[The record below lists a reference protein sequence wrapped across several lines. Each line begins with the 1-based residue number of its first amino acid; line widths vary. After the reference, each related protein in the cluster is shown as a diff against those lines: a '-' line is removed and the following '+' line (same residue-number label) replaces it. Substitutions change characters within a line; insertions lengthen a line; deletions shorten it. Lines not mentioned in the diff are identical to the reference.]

1 MHCKSNLLQD
11 CRQLSA
17 GTIATLTG
25 AKLYADIDGWREDF
39 CDWAKANLDS
49 DWDSWGDAWERFKAY
64 TREAFGILLSD

>member
-25 AKLYADIDGWREDF
+25 ARLYFDVDGWRQDF
-39 CDWAKANLDS
+39 CEWAESNLS
-49 DWDSWGDAWERFKAY
+49 SAWGSWVDAWEAFKAY
-64 TREAFGILLSD
+64 QREAFGILLPD